1 MLALTRGLLAVV
13 SFLVVL
19 TSALN
24 HLAFGEIDAV
34 RLDVSSGNLTE
45 PLPFDVPFILI
56 GKAPPATFLVTVQ
69 YQEKGDERNPPSLQP
84 ETPLESGVN
93 AEGEFRLRL
102 PPLDANHEFVFHLTF
117 DRRLSTIQA
126 REFRRAIASIFD
138 RELRTI
144 TVGEIG
150 IEMAQ
155 VVRNQLAEALERAVN
170 NGEPIP
176 AKPGEVTIM
185 APDTLFDPSMTE
197 RIFRDELLRLSV
209 TLVSR
214 QADREQELRR
224 YRETISNFEEDL
236 ARVSASPELEAF
248 LEALERRPE
257 LDARNPRNIL
267 FLPEA
272 SRNLLTL
279 NEAEVAA
286 VARGQ
291 SLTERPVELE
301 VTFRAGDADAFRTHF
316 LRTERALGEL
326 RDWLSSLVVPGG
338 ANRRYVEQLLEA
350 GALTAGAVGRLQALA
365 QTGQGSIHRA
375 QRWAETLGG
384 YVYALEKSLTAR
396 ERALEDMAV
405 ELEAQAVKAVIRQS
419 SITDSAS
426 TRANLYIGL
435 DLGVLYAPDLERGA
449 LYFGAN
455 VYFGLKRRLSVTVG
469 ITVTDLGLEDDERIQ
484 PLLGSRSNLV
494 LGVGYRLAKSM
505 RVSGGALLFLK
516 DDPNPLVT
524 QTALTATPYAAFSF
538 DADLVGALRA
548 LTR

>member
-1 MLALTRGLLAVV
+1 
-13 SFLVVL
+13 
-19 TSALN
+19 
-24 HLAFGEIDAV
+24 
-34 RLDVSSGNLTE
+34 
-45 PLPFDVPFILI
+45 
-56 GKAPPATFLVTVQ
+56 
-69 YQEKGDERNPPSLQP
+69 
-84 ETPLESGVN
+84 
-93 AEGEFRLRL
+93 
-102 PPLDANHEFVFHLTF
+102 
-117 DRRLSTIQA
+117 
-126 REFRRAIASIFD
+126 
-138 RELRTI
+138 
-144 TVGEIG
+144 
-150 IEMAQ
+150 
-155 VVRNQLAEALERAVN
+155 
-170 NGEPIP
+170 
-176 AKPGEVTIM
+176 
-185 APDTLFDPSMTE
+185 
-197 RIFRDELLRLSV
+197 
-209 TLVSR
+209 VSR

-224 YRETISNFEEDL
+224 YRETISNFEEEL

-248 LEALERRPE
+248 LETLERRPE

-286 VARGQ
+286 VARGH

-350 GALTAGAVGRLQALA
+350 GALTAGAVGRLQTLA

-455 VYFGLKRRLSVTVG
+455 VYFRPVNKSASLRDRGGLKRRLSATVG